1 MILLGNLGTDLEKAA
16 EKSAAIG
23 QQVTSALNHPYE
35 IEGQAH
41 HITASIG
48 ITFFSGNRTSVR
60 ELMKQADIAMY
71 KAKSDGRNVMRYFD
85 PEMQAELA
93 KRAEIEIALR
103 DGIDKQQFYLEYQAQ
118 VDNARGIV
126 AAELLLRW
134 NHPEHGTVSPGE
146 FIPVAEETGLILPIG
161 TWVLESAC
169 KQLSKWATDSLR
181 RELNLAVN
189 VSQQQFEHDGFVDQ
203 VREILQR
210 TGAPAERLKLELTES
225 LLIRDI
231 EASIRKMLSLKA
243 MGVDFSLDDFGTG
256 YSSLAY
262 LTRLPLR
269 QLKIDRSFTAQLP
282 DNRND
287 TVIAQ
292 TIISMARSLSISVI
306 AEGVET
312 EAQRQFLE
320 QHGCNTFQGFL
331 FSKPVALAEFE
342 KLSFRATEVAEQ

>member
-1 MILLGNLGTDLEKAA
+1 
-16 EKSAAIG
+16 
-23 QQVTSALNHPYE
+23 
-35 IEGQAH
+35 
-41 HITASIG
+41 
-48 ITFFSGNRTSVR
+48 
-60 ELMKQADIAMY
+60 
-71 KAKSDGRNVMRYFD
+71 MRYFD

-93 KRAEIEIALR
+93 KRAETEIALR
-103 DGIDKQQFYLEYQAQ
+103 AAIDKQQFYLEYQAQ
-118 VDNARGIV
+118 IDNARGIT

-134 NHPEHGTVSPGE
+134 NHPERGIVPPAD

-161 TWVLESAC
+161 AWVLETAC
-169 KQLSKWATDSLR
+169 QQLNKWATDPLKG
-181 RELNLAVN
+181 ELNLAVN

-225 LLIRDI
+225 LLIRDV
-231 EASIRKMLSLKA
+231 EGSIRKMLSLKA

-269 QLKIDRSFTAQLP
+269 QLKIDRSFISQLP
-282 DNRND
+282 GNRND
-287 TVIAQ
+287 AAIAQ
-292 TIISMARSLSISVI
+292 TIISMARSLGISVI

-312 EAQRQFLE
+312 VAQRQFLE
-320 QHGCNTFQGFL
+320 QHGCNAFQGFL

-342 KLSFRATEVAEQ
+342 KLSLPPTEVVEN